1 MKDGG
6 NRHIAEKRNNDTRHV
21 ISFQS
26 VSKFIKA
33 LVIIKRYLYS
43 KQGIKRDCIG
53 YTFNCH
59 A

>member
-1 MKDGG
+1 M
-6 NRHIAEKRNNDTRHV
+6 AEKRNNDTRHV

-33 LVIIKRYLYS
+33 LAIIKRYLYS